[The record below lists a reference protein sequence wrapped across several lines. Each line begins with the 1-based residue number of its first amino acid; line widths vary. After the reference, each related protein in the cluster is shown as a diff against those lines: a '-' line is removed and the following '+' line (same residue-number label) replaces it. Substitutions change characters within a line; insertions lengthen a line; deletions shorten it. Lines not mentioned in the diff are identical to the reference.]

1 MCRDGHQIGHRAP
14 GAQTPRFP
22 ALEMSRAGDTIAD
35 MSPLLSPLPAAA
47 NYYCKTMIDGTA
59 VRDNLIFIEHGNPG
73 DKYRV
78 HYGFVDYFMQAI
90 KLFRHREPQDSSQ
103 GEGEKVSDVK
113 LKGNFPNFCVN
124 APPGV
129 PCGAEHRCAALIKQ

>member
-1 MCRDGHQIGHRAP
+1 M
-14 GAQTPRFP
+14 AQQ
-22 ALEMSRAGDTIAD
+22 SG
-35 MSPLLSPLPAAA
+35 
-47 NYYCKTMIDGTA
+47 
-59 VRDNLIFIEHGNPG
+59 DNLIFIEHGNPG

-90 KLFRHREPQDSSQ
+90 KLFRHREPQDPGQQSGR